1 MLHATTQKME
11 DEEMEFDCWNYSV
24 LEELQRKI
32 KENQINFDILRN
44 LARKPLTSNDPSKK
58 NPFSFKKKGVLLGKS
73 FDNYS
78 DYRFKQ
84 TFCLSRLP
92 MLKIKEKHHRA
103 CSNERNPLPVLT
115 IYWMQEKK
123 AYYILQKPWYKVSQ
137 TFATF
142 LQQVCKN
149 LPC

>member
-1 MLHATTQKME
+1 MAPQK
-11 DEEMEFDCWNYSV
+11 
-24 LEELQRKI
+24 
-32 KENQINFDILRN
+32 RN
-44 LARKPLTSNDPSKK
+44 HFPS
-58 NPFSFKKKGVLLGKS
+58 KKGVLLWKS

-92 MLKIKEKHHRA
+92 MLKIKEKHHCA

>member
-1 MLHATTQKME
+1 MAPQK
-11 DEEMEFDCWNYSV
+11 
-24 LEELQRKI
+24 
-32 KENQINFDILRN
+32 RN
-44 LARKPLTSNDPSKK
+44 HFPS
-58 NPFSFKKKGVLLGKS
+58 KKGVLLWKS